1 MNKTF
6 DGDTKKC
13 PTVNTVANMVNCWK
27 AKSRNRYANQQLS
40 IKWEV

>member
-1 MNKTF
+1 MNRTF
-6 DGDTKKC
+6 DGDTKVSYCKY
-13 PTVNTVANMVNCWK
+13 TVANMVNCWK